1 VSPRCDPD
9 PLTLLAS
16 WAGIRYR
23 PMRHPVTLACL
34 ALGVILRT
42 IQFAAQ
48 NSLWLDEL
56 AIAHTVVVRDVVR
69 LVTEPM
75 AYRQV
80 APAGF
85 LALTKGAT
93 AVAGAGELGFRL
105 VPWLASIAALFVLW
119 AVAQRLLARTAAWTV
134 LALFAASPAL
144 TWFGSQAKQYSTDVL
159 AVLLLIW
166 AGCELLSPR
175 PRIARAVAA
184 GTFALLVS
192 MPAVLTGWAIGMVLL
207 VAFLRTGIPARGPFV
222 LAGGCWTVAALIT
235 AGLAQLTLLADTR
248 EYMLMFWARG
258 FPPSPTSLD
267 ALAWTPRT
275 LHDSLRFA
283 LFFRAGDENAFVR
296 VIEVALTLLILP
308 GGWWLARRSLWQ
320 GAVVISPIAAGLI
333 ASMLRLLPLDGRVSL
348 WLVGPLLLLSGAGL
362 SALAEWLPRFRALPA
377 TAGLLFASTGI
388 AVGTL
393 IDPPPHFS
401 QHLKPVLQRAAAQM
415 QPGDAVYVYYGARLG
430 MRFYG
435 PGAGITQWTEGNCHR
450 RRTPDYFRELDAF
463 RGRGRVWVIWTH
475 AIPRFG
481 EPEAIRSYLSTIGTE
496 RLRIDAK
503 GEVGE
508 VGAGQVLLYDLS
520 DPVRLSA
527 STADR
532 HPIPPPDHPDGGPDV
547 PCGGPANDASVVR

>member
-1 VSPRCDPD
+1 
-9 PLTLLAS
+9 
-16 WAGIRYR
+16 
-23 PMRHPVTLACL
+23 MRHPVAVACL
-34 ALGVILRT
+34 ALGVVLRT

-69 LVTEPM
+69 LITEPM

-166 AGCELLSPR
+166 AGCELLSAR

-207 VAFLRTGIPARGPFV
+207 VAFLRTGIPARGPFL

-235 AGLAQLTLLADTR
+235 GGLARLTLLPETR
-248 EYMLMFWARG
+248 AYMLMFWSRG
-258 FPPSPTSLD
+258 FPPAPTSLE
-267 ALAWTPRT
+267 ALAWTPRA
-275 LHDSLRFA
+275 LHDALRFA
-283 LFFRAGDENAFVR
+283 LLYSGGDEVVAVA
-296 VIEVALTLLILP
+296 VIELALTLLILP
-308 GGWWLARRSLWQ
+308 GGVWLGCRSPYLA
-320 GAVVISPIAAGLI
+320 AVVISPVVAGLV

-362 SALAEWLPRFRALPA
+362 SALAEWLPRFRALPT

-388 AVGTL
+388 AVGT
-393 IDPPPHFS
+393 IVEPPPQFS
-401 QHLKPVLQRAAAQM
+401 QHLKPLLQQAAAQM
-415 QPGDAVYVYYGARLG
+415 KPGDAVYVYYGARLG

-450 RRTPDYFRELDAF
+450 RRTPEYFHELDAF
-463 RGRGRVWVIWTH
+463 RGRDRVWVIWTH

-481 EPEAIRSYLSTIGTE
+481 EPEAIRSYLSTIGIE
-496 RLRIDAK
+496 RLRLDAS
-503 GEVGE
+503 GSSGDV
-508 VGAGQVLLYDLS
+508 ADGQVLLYDLS
-520 DPVRLSA
+520 DPVRLA
-527 STADR
+527 VSTADR

-547 PCGGPANDASVVR
+547 PCGGPANDASIVR